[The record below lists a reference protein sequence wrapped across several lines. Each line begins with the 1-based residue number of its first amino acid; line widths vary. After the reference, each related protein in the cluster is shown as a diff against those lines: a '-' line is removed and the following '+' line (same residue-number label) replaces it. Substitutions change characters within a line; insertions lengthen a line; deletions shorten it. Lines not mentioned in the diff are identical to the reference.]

1 MWCVC
6 VCEDCVYEGNV
17 QRCVGVWEFKKRKV
31 HRKKGKKEKRKK
43 AECSGKYTV
52 YVSLNCELVGKRKR
66 EDRNFK
72 P

>member
-31 HRKKGKKEKRKK
+31 HRKKGKKEKSRVLRKIHSI
-43 AECSGKYTV
+43 CI
-52 YVSLNCELVGKRKR
+52 
-66 EDRNFK
+66 FK
-72 P
+72 L